1 MEPYVLSYKF
11 RIYPNK
17 TQQRLINRTLGCCRF
32 VYNHFLAVRR
42 DQWQA
47 NHRSVSYFETCKLLT
62 DLKRQ
67 EETSWLKEADS
78 MALQESL
85 RNLDNA
91 FQNFWKLHT
100 GYPRFKSKH
109 SHSQSYRTRNQ
120 KNGIRIV
127 DKRIKLPKI
136 GFVKIKQSRDCDGRI
151 LSATISRTASS
162 KYFVSFCMEQ
172 DKENLVRPNAGGM
185 EPQTC
190 TGHLGRELVGV
201 LSSVDIQNG
210 TARWRA
216 AQSRYVLSVEPDLL
230 RLRLSKCP
238 GKGFERPRMGL
249 PRVRYASRQG
259 CECGKEHP
267 AQGFGRQIQ
276 SGVN

>member
-1 MEPYVLSYKF
+1 MEPYVLGYKF

-32 VYNHFLAVRR
+32 VYNHFLAVHR

-136 GFVKIKQSRDCDGRI
+136 GFVKI
-151 LSATISRTASS
+151 
-162 KYFVSFCMEQ
+162 
-172 DKENLVRPNAGGM
+172 
-185 EPQTC
+185 
-190 TGHLGRELVGV
+190 HL
-201 LSSVDIQNG
+201 IY
-210 TARWRA
+210 W
-216 AQSRYVLSVEPDLL
+216 
-230 RLRLSKCP
+230 
-238 GKGFERPRMGL
+238 
-249 PRVRYASRQG
+249 
-259 CECGKEHP
+259 
-267 AQGFGRQIQ
+267 
-276 SGVN
+276 